1 MRVRNVSLT
10 EGVIWKQILVFAL
23 PLLLINL
30 MQQLYSVADLII
42 VGNFSGVDAMAG
54 VGATASIINMVIGLA
69 IGLATGI
76 AVVTVQVNSS
86 EDFDGLYKVVH
97 TGYALALAGGLLLTA
112 AGYFLSP
119 ALLQAMNTPPDILPY
134 STTYLRI
141 YFLGALPVT
150 LYNMGAGILRGVGD
164 TRHPFI
170 FLSLGVLLNIGL
182 DLLFVGLFNWGVS
195 GAAWA
200 FVIAQSIT
208 ALMVTFSLATSMT
221 PFRLFLRDISFH
233 PAVLFRSLRVGI
245 PAGLQAFIVAL
256 SNVFVQTFVN
266 RFGKH
271 AVAGFSAASRSDSFV
286 FVLISGLAL
295 AVMTFMGANLGA
307 GRHERIRRG
316 LRHGLLLMFALV
328 TSLSGVFLLLRKQI
342 AAAFNP
348 DPLVMEYTTHI
359 LLILLSFYWIFAL
372 TEVMGATLRGM
383 GHAIFPMVASLVCM
397 AGVRVVWM
405 YVVLPAWQSFDVI
418 VMAYPV
424 SWTILLA
431 AYVFYFKWKSRKIF
445 SMGDQAEAGNEDDH
459 QDEAPAVPI

>member
-1 MRVRNVSLT
+1 MRVRNISLT
-10 EGVIWKQILVFAL
+10 EGAIWKQILVFAL

-30 MQQLYSVADLII
+30 MQQLYSVADLMI

-69 IGLATGI
+69 TGLATGI
-76 AVVTVQVNSS
+76 AVVTVQVYSS

-97 TGYALALAGGLLLTA
+97 TGYALAMASGLILSA

-119 ALLQAMNTPPDILPY
+119 ALLRVMGTPPEILPH
-134 STTYLRI
+134 SITYLRL

-150 LYNMGAGILRGVGD
+150 IYNMGAGILRGVGD
-164 TRHPFI
+164 TRLPFL

-182 DLLFVGLFNWGVS
+182 DLLFVGLFRWGVA

-200 FVIAQSIT
+200 YVIAQFLT

-233 PAVLFRSLRVGI
+233 PLVLFRSLRVGI
-245 PAGLQAFIVAL
+245 PAGLQAFIVSL
-256 SNVFVQTFVN
+256 SNVFVQAFIN

-307 GRHERIRRG
+307 GRHDRIRRG
-316 LRHGLLLMFALV
+316 LTQSLVLMFALV
-328 TSLSGVFLLLRKQI
+328 VSLSGLFLLLRNQI

-348 DPLVMEYTTHI
+348 DPLVMEYTGHI
-359 LLILLSFYWIFAL
+359 MVILLSFYWIFAL

-383 GHAIFPMVASLVCM
+383 GHAVFPMVASLVCM

-405 YVVLPAWQSFDVI
+405 YLVLPVWKSFDAI

-424 SWTILLA
+424 SWTVLLLA
-431 AYVFYFKWKSRKIF
+431 FLVYLKIQGRKL
-445 SMGDQAEAGNEDDH
+445 MGTVSKAEGDGS
-459 QDEAPAVPI
+459 I